1 MIEMFRTKSAEE
13 TILLGE
19 KLGRKL
25 KGGDVVCLTGD
36 LGGGKTHFTKGIA
49 KGLNIEELVVSPT
62 FIVMRIYERNNLPD
76 LYHLDLYR
84 MNSVKDLD
92 GMDLEDI
99 IGNPEAIVVIE
110 WPERAKEIVPENA
123 IWVKFA
129 YVDDQI
135 RKIEIEQID
144 KT

>member
-1 MIEMFRTKSAEE
+1 MFRTKSAEE